1 MSRSYF
7 TLTAAREAL
16 ASGQVSPLELAKES
30 LRTIDRLEP
39 QIQAWVD
46 IHREDIFAQAEQIFK
61 IPASQRGPLWGI
73 PVGVKDII
81 DLAGYRTYCGSA
93 MLRKWGQKLIAV
105 EEEAPVVQR
114 LRQAGALLLGKTAT
128 TEFACFDPAPTSN
141 PWNLS
146 HTPGGSSSGTAAAI
160 ASGMCFAALG
170 TQTGGS
176 ILRPAS
182 YCGVVGYKPPFGSL
196 PMRGI
201 FPVSERLD
209 HVGPFAAS
217 VQDAYFVQQVL
228 AGATPNY
235 SLPATSLKKWKLGVL
250 YELFEPTLDTAEV
263 PFFSALLQQIKAEG
277 ASVLPVQTGL
287 DWKEVRAVH
296 RQIMALDAWKVHSQH
311 WPDRIHELG
320 STLQGLL
327 EEGKTIASDGPQRDK
342 SLSQKQKYYTEKL
355 NQAFQDFDAVL
366 LPATPAAAPA
376 TKTTTGDPQYN
387 SPFSLTGLPAI
398 TVPYEVNSSG
408 MPLGLQIVACQ
419 ESSLWQVAATIE
431 ATFSLEGFA
440 ARNCPLK

>member
-7 TLTAAREAL
+7 TLNSAREAL
-16 ASGQVSPLELAKES
+16 AEGQVSPLELAKES

-39 QIQAWVD
+39 QVQAWVD
-46 IHREDIFAQAEQIFK
+46 IHREDVLAQAEQVLD

-73 PVGVKDII
+73 PIGVKDIV
-81 DLAGYRTYCGSA
+81 DMAGYRTYCGSA
-93 MLRKWGQKLIAV
+93 MLRKWGQKVIAV

-114 LRQAGALLLGKTAT
+114 LRQAGAILLGKTAT

-160 ASGMCFAALG
+160 ATGMCFAALG

-217 VQDAYFVQQVL
+217 VQDAYFVQQIL
-228 AGATPNY
+228 GGQIPGQR
-235 SLPATSLKKWKLGVL
+235 LPVSSLKQWKLGVL
-250 YELFEPTLDTAEV
+250 YELFEPTLDASEV
-263 PFFSALLQQIKAEG
+263 PFFSDLLQQIKNEG
-277 ASVLPVQTGL
+277 ASVLPASTEL
-287 DWKEVRAVH
+287 DWKEVRAIH
-296 RQIMALDAWKVHSQH
+296 RQIMAVDAWKVHSQH

-320 STLQGLL
+320 ATLQGLL
-327 EEGKTIASDGPQRDK
+327 EEGKAIASDGPPRDE
-342 SLSQKQKYYTEKL
+342 SLSQMQTHYADL
-355 NQAFQDFDAVL
+355 LRRAFQNFDAVL
-366 LPATPAAAPA
+366 LPTTPAAAPA

-398 TVPYEVNSSG
+398 TIPYAVNHAG
-408 MPLGLQIVACQ
+408 LPLGLQIVACQ
-419 ESSLWQVAATIE
+419 ESSLWQVAAAVE
-431 ATFSLEGFA
+431 SALDLESFA
-440 ARNCPLK
+440 ARNCPLN

>member
-39 QIQAWVD
+39 QVQAWVD
-46 IHREDIFAQAEQIFK
+46 IHREDVLAQAELALD

-81 DLAGYRTYCGSA
+81 DMAGYRTYCGSA
-93 MLRKWGQKLIAV
+93 MLRKWGQKVIAV
-105 EEEAPVVQR
+105 EDEAPVVQR
-114 LRQAGALLLGKTAT
+114 LRQAGAILLGKTAT

-160 ASGMCFAALG
+160 ATGMCFAALG

-182 YCGVVGYKPPFGSL
+182 YCGVVGYKPPLGSL

-209 HVGPFAAS
+209 HVGPFAVS
-217 VQDAYFVQQVL
+217 VQDVFVVQQVL
-228 AGATPNY
+228 AGATPRK
-235 SLPATSLKKWKLGVL
+235 SLPVSSLKQWKLGIL
-250 YELFEPTLDTAEV
+250 YELFEPTLDVAEV
-263 PFFSALLQQIKAEG
+263 PYFSALLQKIKSDG
-277 ASVLPVQTGL
+277 ASVLPAQTGL
-287 DWKEVRAVH
+287 DWKEVRAIH
-296 RQIMALDAWKVHSQH
+296 RQIMAVDAWKVHSQH

-327 EEGKTIASDGPQRDK
+327 EEGKAIAEDGPQRDK
-342 SLSQKQKYYTEKL
+342 SLSQMQKHYTERL
-355 NQAFQDFDAVL
+355 NQAVQDFDAVL
-366 LPATPAAAPA
+366 LPTTPTAAPA
-376 TKTTTGDPQYN
+376 SKTTTGDPQYN

-398 TVPYEVNSSG
+398 TVPYDVNSAG

-419 ESSLWQVAATIE
+419 ESKLWQVAAAVE
-431 ATFSLEGFA
+431 ATLSLESFA
-440 ARNCPLK
+440 ARNCPLN

>member
-30 LRTIDRLEP
+30 LRTINRLEP

-46 IHREDIFAQAEQIFK
+46 IHREDIFAQAEQVFE

-196 PMRGI
+196 SMRGI

-228 AGATPNY
+228 AGATSSR

-277 ASVLPVQTGL
+277 ASVLPVPTGL

-311 WPDRIHELG
+311 WPDQIHELG

-355 NQAFQDFDAVL
+355 NQAIQDFDAVL
-366 LPATPAAAPA
+366 LPTTPAAAPA

-398 TVPYEVNSSG
+398 TVPYEVNSLG

-419 ESSLWQVAATIE
+419 ESSLWQVAAAIE
-431 ATFSLEGFA
+431 ATFSLESFA
-440 ARNCPLK
+440 AKNCPLK